1 MSDKNGAMMK
11 KYFTYKLNVWLALV
25 VLLVTRPAVAADLPD
40 IVYILSDDQAYT
52 DYSFM
57 GHQHIRTPNLDQL
70 AKESRLF
77 TRGYVPDSLCRPS
90 LATIITGLYPH
101 QHGIV
106 GNDPP
111 PAGGW
116 AKKRPAYTAAE
127 YQPQLDKYLELHID
141 RVETLPDRLH
151 KLGYLSYQT
160 GKWWEGHPSRGGFDE
175 AMTHGD
181 RKRGARHG
189 DVGLDIGRKGMQ
201 PVEDYVKKA
210 RAAGKPYFLW
220 YAPMLPHTPHNP
232 PQRLLSKY
240 LPLAPTE
247 PIAKYWAMCEWFDE
261 TIGEL
266 RKIIKEHGRPDNT
279 LIVYVTDNGW
289 INLPDQSAYA
299 PRSKRSQYE
308 GGIRTPIM
316 FSWPGHVQ
324 PGRDEEHLVSS
335 IDLVPTTLA
344 LLDQTKPADLPG
356 INVLDGKSLGDR
368 KAIFGEILEHD
379 IVHMDKPEAS
389 LMYRWVIEGN
399 QKFIL
404 PASGDRAASELYDL
418 KSDPQEKNNLI
429 RNASKSDID
438 KFVSLLDQ
446 WWPVN

>member
-1 MSDKNGAMMK
+1 MKTWQK
-11 KYFTYKLNVWLALV
+11 KYFTCQLIGWLLLGCLV
-25 VLLVTRPAVAADLPD
+25 GREASGQTANSAAPD
-40 IVYILSDDQAYT
+40 IIYILSDDQAYT

-111 PAGGW
+111 PTGGW
-116 AKKRPAYTAAE
+116 GGKKRPAYTEAK
-127 YQPQLDKYLELHID
+127 YQEQIEKYLELHID
-141 RVETLPDRLH
+141 RVETLPDRLS
-151 KLGYLSYQT
+151 KLGYVSYQT
-160 GKWWEGHPSRGGFDE
+160 GKWWEGNPRRGGFDE
-175 AMTHGD
+175 GITHGD
-181 RKRGARHG
+181 RARGARHG
-189 DVGLDIGRKGMQ
+189 DVGLEIGRKGLQ

-210 RAAGKPYFLW
+210 RSAGKPYFLW

-232 PQRLLSKY
+232 PERLLSKY
-240 LPLAPTE
+240 KALAPTE

-261 TIGEL
+261 TIGQL
-266 RKIIKEHGRPDNT
+266 RTIVKEHGRPDNT
-279 LIVYVTDNGW
+279 VIVYVTDNGW
-289 INLPDQSAYA
+289 INLPNESAYA

-316 FSWPGHVQ
+316 FCWPGHVQ
-324 PGRDEEHLVSS
+324 PGRDDEHLVSS

-344 LLDQTKPADLPG
+344 LLKQTPPAELPG
-356 INVLDGKSLGDR
+356 IDVLDDQKLTGR

-379 IVHMDKPEAS
+379 IVDMDKPQSS
-389 LMYRWVIEGN
+389 LMYRWMIQGHKKLIVPSKVGE
-399 QKFIL
+399 Q
-404 PASGDRAASELYDL
+404 PELFDL
-418 KSDPQEKNNLI
+418 KVDPQEKNDLFDK
-429 RNASKSDID
+429 ASKVEIAGWI
-438 KFVSLLDQ
+438 KQLDE
-446 WWPVN
+446 WWK